1 MNPQPSWPSIL
12 AKLIAKADLNRSE
25 ANWAMTQIMDG
36 DSSEAEIAAFMLAL
50 RSKGET
56 VSELAGLVDV
66 MLKQAVLLDT
76 GDDALDIVGTGG
88 DLVGTVNVSSMASIL
103 AAASGVP
110 VMKHGSRSASGK
122 TGSSEMLE
130 VLGVKLDL
138 SPARVAEVFR
148 ETGITFF
155 FAPVFHP
162 AMRHVAPIRKQLGV
176 PTTFNF
182 LGPLAN
188 PAQPLA
194 TSLGVANA
202 EIAPLMAQEMAE
214 RGRFGLVSRGND
226 GLDEITTTTTSTVW
240 LVTPE
245 GVQKQQLD
253 PAEFGIKTA
262 SQESLIGGDAQQNA
276 QVARDLFAG
285 KTERNLG
292 AIRDIVILN
301 AAGGVVAYR
310 VAKNPQLAGSSLK
323 SQFDSAIESV
333 TDALD
338 SGKAAAKVEHWVSA
352 TQR

>member
-1 MNPQPSWPSIL
+1 MG
-12 AKLIAKADLNRSE
+12 
-25 ANWAMTQIMDG
+25 QIMAG
-36 DSSEAEIAAFMLAL
+36 DASEAEIAAFMLAL

-56 VSELAGLVDV
+56 VAELAGLVDV

-76 GDDALDIVGTGG
+76 GDNALDIVGTGG

-103 AAASGVP
+103 AAAAGVP

-130 VLGVKLDL
+130 VLGIKLDL
-138 SPARVAEVFR
+138 TPQKVAEVFK

-188 PAQPLA
+188 PAQPNA
-194 TSLGVANA
+194 TSLGVANPA
-202 EIAPLMAQEMAE
+202 IAPLMAQELAE
-214 RGRFGLVSRGND
+214 RGRFGLVFRGDD
-226 GLDEITTTTTSTVW
+226 GLDELTTTTTSTVW

-245 GVQKQQLD
+245 GVQQHSLN
-253 PAEFGIKTA
+253 PTEFGINLV
-262 SQESLIGGDAQQNA
+262 SQDALLGGDAHENA

-285 KTERNLG
+285 KTENRLG
-292 AIRDIVILN
+292 AVRDIVILN
-301 AAGGVVAYR
+301 AAGGVVAY
-310 VAKNPQLAGSSLK
+310 QLANKPQSAGSNLRG
-323 SQFDSAIESV
+323 QFEQAIQTVTAALES
-333 TDALD
+333 
-338 SGKAAAKVEHWVSA
+338 GAAANKLEHWVAA
-352 TQR
+352 TQS